1 MYIGCSASS
10 LAIAGLS
17 FKNKQ
22 RSILLAL
29 GKTKI
34 AVSGSELFTESVN
47 MVAVPHF
54 HETKFRNTT
63 LSGIFLN

>member
-1 MYIGCSASS
+1 MGCSASF
-10 LAIAGLS
+10 LATAGFS

-22 RSILLAL
+22 HSILLAL

-47 MVAVPHF
+47 MVAIMPYTCHVF
-54 HETKFRNTT
+54 MK
-63 LSGIFLN
+63 

>member
-1 MYIGCSASS
+1 MYIGCSVSS
-10 LAIAGLS
+10 LATAGLS

-22 RSILLAL
+22 HSILLAL

-47 MVAVPHF
+47 MVAMPRF
-54 HETKFRNTT
+54 HEMKFRNTT
-63 LSGIFLN
+63 LSGNFLN

>member
-1 MYIGCSASS
+1 MHMGCSASF
-10 LAIAGLS
+10 LATAGFS

-22 RSILLAL
+22 HSILLAL

-47 MVAVPHF
+47 MVAVPRL
-54 HETKFRNTT
+54 HEMKFRNTT
-63 LSGIFLN
+63 LIGNFLN